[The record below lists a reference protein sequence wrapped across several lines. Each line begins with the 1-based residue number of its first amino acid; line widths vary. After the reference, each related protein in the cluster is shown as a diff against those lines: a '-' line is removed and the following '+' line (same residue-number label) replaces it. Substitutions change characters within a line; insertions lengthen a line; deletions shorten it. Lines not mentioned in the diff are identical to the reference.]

1 MNIEFENG
9 YRIRTFDEKNFI
21 VEKFEEIK
29 SKREYKGHK
38 KGDYISKWR
47 TEGYFTYIGQ
57 AFVYLLNKRVLD
69 SDVSSLEELRQL
81 INSFKSEVC
90 EKQISKA

>member
-9 YRIRTFDEKNFI
+9 YRIRRFDEKNFV

-29 SKREYKGHK
+29 SKRDYKGLK
-38 KGDYISKWR
+38 RGEAISKWR
-47 TEGYFTYIGQ
+47 IQGYFGYIGQ
-57 AFVYLLNKRVLD
+57 AFTYLLNKRALD

-81 INSFKSEVC
+81 IDNFKNEVC
-90 EKQISKA
+90 DKKIFKA